1 MVDPLI
7 FVRGLHFAATLLAC
21 GTVGFIG
28 LVLEPA
34 TKAPADFPRLR
45 DRLTALTWLALAV
58 AILSGAAWLV
68 LLAAEILGAPI
79 VDVCLHGDAWPV
91 LFDTR
96 FGLVW
101 CARLVLAV
109 LLGLLMLRPAMR
121 TLQLGA
127 AAALIALPAFV
138 GHAGAT
144 PGIAGDFHLL
154 SDMAHLLAAGAW
166 LGGLPAFVLVLT
178 RARVEPGWE
187 P

>member
-28 LVLEPA
+28 LVLKPA

-45 DRLTALTWLALAV
+45 DRLTVLTWSALAV

-79 VDVCLHGDAWPV
+79 VDVCLHGGAWPV

-96 FGLVW
+96 FGLFVVRA
-101 CARLVLAV
+101 ARACSVAGSADASPSDEDPSAWRRSGV
-109 LLGLLMLRPAMR
+109 DR
-121 TLQLGA
+121 A
-127 AAALIALPAFV
+127 ARIGRSRGSHAWNCRRLPSS
-138 GHAGAT
+138 
-144 PGIAGDFHLL
+144 L
-154 SDMAHLLAAGAW
+154 
-166 LGGLPAFVLVLT
+166 
-178 RARVEPGWE
+178 
-187 P
+187 